1 MEDKIFIDGEE
12 YRYIELKNK
21 KRYVNKNGILI
32 DAQTMK
38 LCKTRLKEGYLYS
51 GNIAL
56 HLFVAHAW
64 VDGYF
69 EGAEVNHKDFDRKNC
84 NADNLEWLTHKEN
97 IEYTIKYN
105 YLAFCNSKIGIKN
118 GRARFTEEEVL
129 MIREMYENGNSIAD
143 IVKYFYP
150 ELKTSKQ
157 YKSIHSTFANI
168 VHRKTWKHL

>member
-69 EGAEVNHKDFDRKNC
+69 EGAEVNHKDFDGLSELTVGLRDFERI
-84 NADNLEWLTHKEN
+84 ANLQLKLWDGGKVRVGA
-97 IEYTIKYN
+97 YS
-105 YLAFCNSKIGIKN
+105 FSK
-118 GRARFTEEEVL
+118 L
-129 MIREMYENGNSIAD
+129 
-143 IVKYFYP
+143 
-150 ELKTSKQ
+150 
-157 YKSIHSTFANI
+157 
-168 VHRKTWKHL
+168 WKR